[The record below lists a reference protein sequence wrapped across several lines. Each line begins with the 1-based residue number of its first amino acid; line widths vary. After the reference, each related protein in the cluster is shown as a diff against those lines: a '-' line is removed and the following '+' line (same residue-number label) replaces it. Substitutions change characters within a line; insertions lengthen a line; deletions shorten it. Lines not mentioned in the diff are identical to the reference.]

1 MTATTL
7 RMDRPTNQPVA
18 GPKAARKWVA
28 IGPVPNAGDLAD
40 LFRARGWEAT
50 VAATGKDARKLAI
63 KNGASLVVLPARGE
77 PETGWLGCLKLV
89 RQGKKRRVILVGD
102 LGDREAECFARYA
115 GATAYLTPEDGL
127 EAIWDAGTANH
138 PVAISSV

>member
-1 MTATTL
+1 MTVTTL
-7 RMDRPTNQPVA
+7 RMDRPANQPPA
-18 GPKAARKWVA
+18 GPKTTRKWVA
-28 IGPVPNAGDLAD
+28 IGPVPHAGDLAD
-40 LFRARGWEAT
+40 LFRSRGWEAT

-77 PETGWLGCLKLV
+77 PETGWLSCLKLV
-89 RQGKKRRVILVGD
+89 RQGKKRRVILVGE

-127 EAIWDAGTANH
+127 EAVWDAGTTPRPA
-138 PVAISSV
+138 AMSSV